1 MRKPVSLGIAF
12 IPLLVLVALIAAV
25 VSVFGDE
32 TLAGASQIALIVA
45 AAVAVGI
52 GLLRRD
58 IVWDDFEREIGR
70 KMGDLSVT
78 IFILLLIGA
87 LGGSWMVSG
96 VVPTLIY
103 YGVQMMSPSWFLLSA
118 CLICALVSV
127 MTGSSWTTIATI
139 GVALIGIGGAMGIE
153 QGWVAGAIVS
163 GAYFG
168 DKISPL
174 SDTTVLASSTVGT
187 PLFTHI
193 RYMLWTTVPT
203 FAITLLILAA
213 KGIGTGGVDMHQ
225 VDLVQQGLSST
236 FVLSPWLL
244 VVPVITGVMIYMRLP
259 SVVVL
264 FMATLI
270 ATVTASA
277 VQGELLDQI
286 AGADHEGWMQRF
298 RGAMIVVSGSTSLDT
313 GVPELNRLVAT
324 HGMSGMMGTIW
335 LILCAALFGSAMS
348 VAGMIESIMRSV
360 VRLARGLISTV
371 ACTAAT
377 GFFFN
382 VAIADQYL
390 SIILTSNIFSDL
402 YRKRGYESRLLSRTV
417 EDGTTVTS
425 VLIPWNTCGMT
436 QSSVL
441 GVSTLAYAPYAFFCY
456 LSPLMTVLAAAVMR
470 RRRDCKTP
478 FIVQ

>member
-58 IVWDDFEREIGR
+58 IVWGDFEREIGR

-163 GAYFG
+163 GAYF
-168 DKISPL
+168 
-174 SDTTVLASSTVGT
+174 
-187 PLFTHI
+187 
-193 RYMLWTTVPT
+193 
-203 FAITLLILAA
+203 LAA
-213 KGIGTGGVDMHQ
+213 
-225 VDLVQQGLSST
+225 
-236 FVLSPWLL
+236 
-244 VVPVITGVMIYMRLP
+244 
-259 SVVVL
+259 
-264 FMATLI
+264 
-270 ATVTASA
+270 
-277 VQGELLDQI
+277 
-286 AGADHEGWMQRF
+286 
-298 RGAMIVVSGSTSLDT
+298 SL
-313 GVPELNRLVAT
+313 
-324 HGMSGMMGTIW
+324 MYFWI
-335 LILCAALFGSAMS
+335 
-348 VAGMIESIMRSV
+348 
-360 VRLARGLISTV
+360 
-371 ACTAAT
+371 
-377 GFFFN
+377 
-382 VAIADQYL
+382 
-390 SIILTSNIFSDL
+390 
-402 YRKRGYESRLLSRTV
+402 
-417 EDGTTVTS
+417 
-425 VLIPWNTCGMT
+425 
-436 QSSVL
+436 
-441 GVSTLAYAPYAFFCY
+441 
-456 LSPLMTVLAAAVMR
+456 
-470 RRRDCKTP
+470 
-478 FIVQ
+478 